1 MQKFS
6 RTPFLKTCTSSA
18 LNFIFNFFIPL
29 AVSMDSPIR
38 RMTTLNDLK
47 LTIRCLSLTTWY
59 FVSQIAIF
67 LPGIIYFGCDME
79 TDVRNEIFK
88 KQIYHLV
95 INNQSISFQSEHDLL
110 NTCGNILNLEVRVFI
125 FLFYQLQFLKP
136 FFFLLFDKELRRG
149 LGNLVRCE
157 DATAYDL

>member
-6 RTPFLKTCTSSA
+6 RTPFLKTCASSA

-79 TDVRNEIFK
+79 TDVRNEIFNNK
-88 KQIYHLV
+88 K
-95 INNQSISFQSEHDLL
+95 
-110 NTCGNILNLEVRVFI
+110 
-125 FLFYQLQFLKP
+125 
-136 FFFLLFDKELRRG
+136 
-149 LGNLVRCE
+149 
-157 DATAYDL
+157 

>member
-1 MQKFS
+1 
-6 RTPFLKTCTSSA
+6 
-18 LNFIFNFFIPL
+18 
-29 AVSMDSPIR
+29 MDSPIR

-79 TDVRNEIFK
+79 TDVSTIHFSK
-88 KQIYHLV
+88 KVMFNYVYLT
-95 INNQSISFQSEHDLL
+95 SFQSEHDLL
-110 NTCGNILNLEVRVFI
+110 DTCGNILTSEVRIFI

-149 LGNLVRCE
+149 LANLVRCE
-157 DATAYDL
+157 DATEYDL

>member
-1 MQKFS
+1 MHWTLFS
-6 RTPFLKTCTSSA
+6 T
-18 LNFIFNFFIPL
+18 FNFFIPL

-79 TDVRNEIFK
+79 TDVSNWIFNK
-88 KQIYHLV
+88 KINHFV
-95 INNQSISFQSEHDLL
+95 INNQSISFQSEHDLF
-110 NTCGNILNLEVRVFI
+110 NACGKILTLEVRFFI
-125 FLFYQLQFLKP
+125 FLFYQFQFLKP
-136 FFFLLFDKELRRG
+136 FFFLLFDNELRRG
-149 LGNLVRCE
+149 LGNLIIWE